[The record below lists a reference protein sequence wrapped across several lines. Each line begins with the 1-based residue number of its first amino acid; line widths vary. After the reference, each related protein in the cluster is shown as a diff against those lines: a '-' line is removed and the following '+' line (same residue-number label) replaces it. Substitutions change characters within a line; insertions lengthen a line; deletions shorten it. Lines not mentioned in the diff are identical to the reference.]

1 MQLTDITDAH
11 RSMTT
16 DTGVVYKFGC
26 SASGR
31 IHLTVEDT
39 YIATIGG
46 VDVDLMIA
54 PTYDPQHKAPA
65 SVHKAVIRAWHARVE
80 ALGCTCTIDEARCRL
95 QELCDANRAAWAA
108 KQAAAAAKAP
118 AAAGGLS

>member
-16 DTGVVYKFGC
+16 DSGVVYKFGC
-26 SASGR
+26 SAGGR
-31 IHLTVEDT
+31 VHLTVEDT

-46 VDVDLMIA
+46 VDVDLMLA
-54 PTYDPQHKAPA
+54 PTWCAQYKAPA

-80 ALGCTCTIDEARCRL
+80 ALGCKCTLDEARCRL
-95 QELCDANRAAWAA
+95 QELCDANRAAYAA
-108 KQAAAAAKAP
+108 KQAAAKAP
-118 AAAGGLS
+118 AAAGGIS